1 MINAVLLATT
11 PKDERELIDGNNKA
25 FNRIGNR
32 YVFEYVLDA
41 LYSSNSIEN
50 ILVVGPGVVKN
61 VREPEVNLERMLT
74 SYRAKHDR
82 KRIDVFP
89 EFDKGMAYQR
99 FLANVQSAHAL
110 SHEGNKSVLFVP
122 SDIPLAIG
130 EHIDDFVANCM
141 HQDSIAKND
150 VYYCIINN
158 KTTTAEYPGHIRGGY
173 KLSEGIFRPANL
185 VLVKPSGI
193 KNPDVFAKA
202 FVGTRK
208 LSNPI
213 AKFKLARYVGYANAI
228 NHLAKYL
235 SGQAKI
241 SDVENAI
248 GNAMGARLKLV
259 ETKYAELEYDIDDQT
274 DHYELKRRLEDRAM
288 QYAEKA

>member
-11 PKDERELIDGNNKA
+11 PRNKRELINGNNKA

-32 YVFEYVLDA
+32 YVFEYILDA
-41 LYSSNSIEN
+41 LHSSNSIEK

-61 VREPEVNLERMLT
+61 VREPEVNLERILS
-74 SYRAKHDR
+74 SYRARHDG

-89 EFDKGMAYQR
+89 EFDKGRAYQI

-110 SHEGNKSVLFVP
+110 MQEGNKSVLFAP

-130 EHIDDFVANCM
+130 KHIDDFVDNCM
-141 HQDSIAKND
+141 RQDSIAKND

-158 KTTTAEYPGHIRGGY
+158 KTTAEYPGHIRGGY

-193 KNPDVFAKA
+193 KNPDVLAKA
-202 FVGTRK
+202 FIGTRK

-213 AKFKLARYVGYANAI
+213 AKFKLAHYVGYANAI

-235 SGQAKI
+235 SGRAKI

-274 DHYELKRRLEDRAM
+274 DQFELKRRLEGRAM
-288 QYAEKA
+288 QQYAEKA